1 MKRMESVKS
10 FLTSK
15 NSPLVW
21 CLLFAIFILATWFR
35 SKCPGIPISDPD
47 TWGYLNP
54 ALRDLAGHG
63 LQQTHGRG
71 IAYPLFIK
79 WILET
84 TGSFFA
90 IPTIQHILGVFSG
103 VVWWAIWREWLKWLP
118 AGWRNALAI
127 QFVGLLFLALYLWN
141 SNAIV
146 SEEMIRPEGIF
157 PLLSLVQTFLCI
169 VYARLRWK
177 ENSTIGSS
185 LAGGLAILVGV
196 ICISAKP
203 SWGFAGAVPIGL
215 TLLGV
220 ITPFRLT
227 CLPLQVLPLAFG
239 IAMIFVWLSLV
250 PKWTGWIKDNSSRTF
265 LPSTL
270 VTIHAPIVSRYLNA
284 EMQKGKL
291 SETEIAFLQNWDRRL
306 EESKNLPK
314 TSYSILDHDPDYLM
328 YHSDALAS
336 IPNVNSAEEKRS
348 FLMQLYIKSA
358 LNYPHL
364 IFVKVVKQLPAAF
377 GDLSK
382 TLYRRSWN
390 LNNKFDRSI
399 KSMDFYKLP
408 EVETTLQTSYQKV
421 RSKTLDYIALG
432 KRDLN
437 FGPSTNKFLFR
448 GAGPVFLSLM
458 MLAWPA
464 ALAFSLLAKS
474 HHKNSDLQHALK
486 IFGIFWT
493 TCVGTVLSVAMVH
506 SFDIDRYLYL
516 LSAQHSLILAAGV
529 SLFFPWLYESLQIQ
543 FTTKTQSN
551 A

>member
-1 MKRMESVKS
+1 MKT

-21 CLLFAIFILATWFR
+21 CLLFAIFILAIWFR

-54 ALRDLAGHG
+54 ALTDLAGHG
-63 LQQTHGRG
+63 LQQTNGRG
-71 IAYPLFIK
+71 IAYPLFIQC
-79 WILET
+79 ILQT

-103 VVWWAIWREWLKWLP
+103 IVWWAIWREWLKWLP
-118 AGWRNALAI
+118 AGWRNALAT
-127 QFVGLLFLALYLWN
+127 QFIGLLFLALYLWN
-141 SNAIV
+141 ANAII

-157 PLLSLVQTFLCI
+157 PLLSLVQTFLCM
-169 VYARLRWK
+169 VYARIRWK
-177 ENSTIGSS
+177 QKSTIWSS
-185 LAGGLAILVGV
+185 LTGGLAILVGF

-203 SWGFAGAVPIGL
+203 SWGFAGAVPIAL

-220 ITPFRLT
+220 ITPFRLIL
-227 CLPLQVLPLAFG
+227 LPHQVLPLAFG
-239 IAMIFVWLSLV
+239 LAMIFVWLNLV
-250 PKWTGWIKDNSSRTF
+250 PKWAGWIRDDASRTF

-270 VTIHAPIVSRYLNA
+270 VTIHAPIVSKYLNA
-284 EMQKGKL
+284 EMQKGNLTQK
-291 SETEIAFLQNWDRRL
+291 EIAFLQNWDLRL

-336 IPNVNSAEEKRS
+336 IPNSNSAEEKRS

-358 LNYPHL
+358 LTYPHL

-382 TLYRRSWN
+382 TLYRSGWN

-399 KSMDFYKLP
+399 KSMDFYRLP

-421 RSKTLDYIALG
+421 RSKTLDYISLG
-432 KRDLN
+432 KLELK
-437 FGPSTNKFLFR
+437 FGPSPNNFLFR
-448 GAGPVFLSLM
+448 GAGPVFLSLI

-464 ALAFSLLAKS
+464 AVAFCLLGKS
-474 HHKNSDLQHALK
+474 YCKNSDLQHALK
-486 IFGIFWT
+486 IFGIFWA
-493 TCVGTVLSVAMVH
+493 TCVGTVLSIALVH

-516 LSAQHSLILAAGV
+516 LSAQHSLILAVGV
-529 SLFFPWLYESLQIQ
+529 SLFFPWLYENLKIQ
-543 FTTKTQSN
+543 FTTKTQ
-551 A
+551 AHA